1 MDEVKHMTT
10 ISTVQTLGLRRLT
23 ELKSAAPSQDTD
35 TSEKKFSSVAGN
47 LTVKYIFEIC
57 FKRSLFAS
65 DRDYSVLLIL
75 DKFSNQFLVQYLT
88 HSVPEPAS

>member
-47 LTVKYIFEIC
+47 FTVKYIF
-57 FKRSLFAS
+57 
-65 DRDYSVLLIL
+65 
-75 DKFSNQFLVQYLT
+75 
-88 HSVPEPAS
+88 